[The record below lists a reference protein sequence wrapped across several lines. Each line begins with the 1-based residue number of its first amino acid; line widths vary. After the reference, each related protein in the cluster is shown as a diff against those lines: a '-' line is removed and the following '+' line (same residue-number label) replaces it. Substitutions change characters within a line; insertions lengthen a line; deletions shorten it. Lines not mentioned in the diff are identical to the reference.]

1 MSDWCGWPV
10 VDDATSWENA
20 QQILTD
26 AELSDGLPL
35 VPPTRRRLEAMVAG
49 IAGRADSHG
58 MMPPMFGD
66 ITPDAVAYQCVIAG
80 CQPAELP
87 VVLAAAEAILEPDF
101 NLLGIATTTGTACVA
116 LCVHGP
122 IARKL
127 GINAG
132 TNCLGPGNRANA
144 SIGRALQLCIR
155 NIGGARA
162 ETGDMATM
170 GQPGK
175 YTFCFAERSDGPFP
189 TLTARRGLGADTSA
203 VTVMGIS
210 GTAEVLPGDGEGAT
224 PEAIL
229 SPIVEG
235 MRAGIVMSSVHRKN
249 ERGEQVFLLPLEM
262 AEKIVRHDGWDIAR
276 IQRYMFEQ
284 GQLGSGGVARS
295 ADAIHP
301 ILTGGAGYKMTYLPI
316 WGGGSETVTRPVH
329 GV

>member
-10 VDDATSWENA
+10 VDESTPWETA

-35 VPPTRRRLEAMVAG
+35 VPPTRHRLEAMVAG
-49 IAGRADSHG
+49 LNNRSESRG

-80 CQPAELP
+80 ARPAELR
-87 VVLAAAEAILEPDF
+87 VVLTAAEATLEPDF

-122 IARKL
+122 IARQL

-155 NIGGARA
+155 NIGGARSD
-162 ETGDMATM
+162 TGDMATM

-175 YTFCFAERSDGPFP
+175 YTLCFAERNDGPFP
-189 TLTARRGLGADTSA
+189 TLTQRQGLSKDASA

-229 SPIVEG
+229 SPIVAG
-235 MRAGIVMSSVHRKN
+235 MKAALVMSSMSRRN

-262 AEKIVRHDGWDIAR
+262 AEKIAKHDGWDIPR
-276 IQRYMFEQ
+276 IQRYVFDT
-284 GQLGSGGVARS
+284 GDGIAR
-295 ADAIHP
+295 APEAIHP
-301 ILTGGAGYKMTYLPI
+301 IVTGGAGYKMSYLPI
-316 WGGGSETVTRPVH
+316 WGGGSQTVMRRL
-329 GV
+329 

>member
-10 VDDATSWENA
+10 VEESTTWEAA
-20 QQILTD
+20 QKILTD

-49 IAGRADSHG
+49 FSSRTESHG

-80 CQPAELP
+80 ALPAELP
-87 VVLAAAEAILEPDF
+87 VVLMAAQATLEPDF

-116 LCVHGP
+116 LCVHGA
-122 IARKL
+122 IVRKL
-127 GINAG
+127 GVNAG

-155 NIGGARA
+155 NIGGARSDV
-162 ETGDMATM
+162 GDMATM

-175 YTFCFAERSDGPFP
+175 YTLCFAERNDGPFP
-189 TLTARRGLGADTSA
+189 TLTARHGLGDDASA
-203 VTVMGIS
+203 ITVMGIS

-229 SPIVEG
+229 SPIVTA
-235 MRAGIVMSSVHRKN
+235 MRAAIVMSGMGRKN

-262 AEKIVRHDGWDIAR
+262 AQKIVRHDGWDISR
-276 IQRYMFEQ
+276 VQRYVFDE
-284 GQLGSGGVARS
+284 GQGVARS
-295 ADAIHP
+295 PESIHP
-301 ILTGGAGYKMTYLPI
+301 IVTGGAGYKMSYLPI
-316 WGGGSETVTRPVH
+316 WGGGSQTVMRAL
-329 GV
+329 

>member
-10 VDDATSWENA
+10 VDEATSWEDA

-35 VPPTRRRLEAMVAG
+35 VPPTRRRLEAMAAG
-49 IAGRADSHG
+49 LSGRANSHG

-80 CQPAELP
+80 CRPAELP
-87 VVLAAAEAILEPDF
+87 VVLAAAEATLEPDF

-144 SIGRALQLCIR
+144 SIGRALQLSIR

-162 ETGDMATM
+162 EIGDMATM

-175 YTFCFAERSDGPFP
+175 YTFCFAERDDGPFP
-189 TLTARRGLGADTSA
+189 TLTSRRGLGADASA
-203 VTVMGIS
+203 ITVMGIS

-229 SPIVEG
+229 SPIVDGDARRHRHVERPSQERAR
-235 MRAGIVMSSVHRKN
+235 RAG
-249 ERGEQVFLLPLEM
+249 LP
-262 AEKIVRHDGWDIAR
+262 AAAGDGREDRRATTAGTSPGV
-276 IQRYMFEQ
+276 QRYMFDE
-284 GQLGSGGVARS
+284 GQLGAGVARS

-301 ILTGGAGYKMTYLPI
+301 ILTGGAGYKMTYLPV
-316 WGGGSETVTRPVH
+316 WGGGSETVTRPVK

>member
-1 MSDWCGWPV
+1 MSEWCGWPV
-10 VDDATSWENA
+10 VEETTGWESA
-20 QQILTD
+20 QQILTES
-26 AELSDGLPL
+26 ELSDGLPL

-49 IAGRADSHG
+49 FSDRSRSHG

-66 ITPDAVAYQCVIAG
+66 ITPESVAYQCVIAG
-80 CQPAELP
+80 ARPVELP
-87 VVLAAAEAILEPDF
+87 VVLAAAEATLEADF

-144 SIGRALQLCIR
+144 SIGRALQLTIR
-155 NIGGARA
+155 NIGGARSDV
-162 ETGDMATM
+162 GDMATM

-175 YTFCFAERSDGPFP
+175 YTFCFAERNDGPFP
-189 TLTARRGLGADTSA
+189 TLTARRGLGADASA
-203 VTVMGIS
+203 ITVMGIS

-229 SPIVEG
+229 SPIVTA
-235 MRAGIVMSSVHRKN
+235 MKAAIVMSSMSRRN

-262 AEKIVRHDGWDIAR
+262 AEKIVRHDGWDLSR
-276 IQRYMFEQ
+276 VQRYVFEQ
-284 GQLGSGGVARS
+284 GDGVAR
-295 ADAIHP
+295 APDAIHP
-301 ILTGGAGYKMTYLPI
+301 IVTGGAGYKMTYTPI
-316 WGGGSETVTRPVH
+316 WGGGSQTVTRAL
-329 GV
+329 

>member
-1 MSDWCGWPV
+1 MTEWCGWPV
-10 VDDATSWENA
+10 VDETTGWETA

-49 IAGRADSHG
+49 VADRTASLG
-58 MMPPMFGD
+58 VMPPLFGEL
-66 ITPDAVAYQCVIAG
+66 TAESVAYQCVIAG

-87 VVLAAAEAILEPDF
+87 VVLAASAATLEPDF

-132 TNCLGPGNRANA
+132 TNCLGAGNRANA
-144 SIGRALQLCIR
+144 SIGRALQLVIR

-175 YTFCFAERSDGPFP
+175 YTFCFAEQGDGPFP
-189 TLTARRGLGADTSA
+189 ALPARRGLGADASA
-203 VTVMGIS
+203 VTVMGVS
-210 GTAEVLPGDGEGAT
+210 GTAEILPEDGEGAT

-229 SPIVEG
+229 SPIVTA
-235 MRAGIVMSSVHRKN
+235 MRAAIVMSSMHRKN
-249 ERGEQVFLLPLEM
+249 ERGEQVVLLPLEM
-262 AEKIVRHDGWDIAR
+262 VQKIVRHDAWDLAR
-276 IQRYMFEQ
+276 VQRYMFEE
-284 GQLGSGGVARS
+284 GQSIARS

-316 WGGGSETVTRPVH
+316 WGGGSETVTRRV
-329 GV
+329 

>member
-10 VDDATSWENA
+10 VDETTAWEAA
-20 QQILTD
+20 QQILTE

-35 VPPTRRRLEAMVAG
+35 VPPTQKRLDSMMSGVTRRAESRGA
-49 IAGRADSHG
+49 
-58 MMPPMFGD
+58 MPPMFGE
-66 ITPDAVAYQCVIAG
+66 ITPEAVAYQCVIAG
-80 CQPAELP
+80 CRPAELP
-87 VVLAAAEAILEPDF
+87 VVLAAVEATLEPDF

-122 IARKL
+122 IARQL
-127 GINAG
+127 DMNAG

-155 NIGGARA
+155 NIGGARSD
-162 ETGDMATM
+162 TGDMATM

-189 TLTARRGLGADTSA
+189 TLTARHGLGRDASA
-203 VTVMGIS
+203 ITVMGIS

-229 SPIVEG
+229 SPIVAG
-235 MRAGIVMSSVHRKN
+235 MRAAIVMSGQGRKN

-262 AEKIVRHDGWDIAR
+262 AEKIARHDGWDVPR
-276 IQRYMFEQ
+276 IQRWMFDQ
-284 GQLGSGGVARS
+284 GDGAARS
-295 ADAIHP
+295 PDAIHP
-301 ILTGGAGYKMTYLPI
+301 IVTGGAGYKMTYLPI
-316 WGGGSETVTRPVH
+316 WGGGSRTVMRAL
-329 GV
+329 